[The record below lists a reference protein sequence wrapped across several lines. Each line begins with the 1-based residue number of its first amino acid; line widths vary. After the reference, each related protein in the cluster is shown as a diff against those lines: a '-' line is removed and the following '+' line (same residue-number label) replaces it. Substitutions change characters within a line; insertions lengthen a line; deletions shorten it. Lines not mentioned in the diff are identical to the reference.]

1 MIVILIFVKF
11 LFFMR
16 IFSGFG
22 FLVSM
27 LKEVIIDLKTFL
39 AFFLIVLFT
48 FAMIFMILGENLETY
63 EGLGSSGYLFMS
75 FRTALGDFELDKFI
89 LQEHISIRWAMW
101 IF

>member
-1 MIVILIFVKF
+1 MTLSIVYIVTSIIQVSLQKNDDIFVIMQLAYSLIVILMFVKF

-16 IFSGFG
+16 IFTGFG

-48 FAMIFMILGENLETY
+48 FGLIFKILGQNLETY
-63 EGLGSSGYLFMS
+63 GGLG
-75 FRTALGDFELDKFI
+75 
-89 LQEHISIRWAMW
+89 
-101 IF
+101 